1 MKLAQIDGGIVV
13 NVAEV
18 DPSAVPDFMADW
30 VETEEAGPGW
40 TWTEEGGFAPPE
52 QVEKTVPVPAVVSRL
67 QARLALLG
75 AGLLQTVEDH
85 IAASG
90 DAMLQLVWAEAT
102 EWRRD
107 SPTIATIAAALSL
120 SEDQVDEL
128 FISAGAITV

>member
-1 MKLAQIDGGIVV
+1 MRLAQIEAGRVI

-18 DPSAVPDFMADW
+18 DPSAIPDFMADW
-30 VETEEAGPGW
+30 VEAEEAGPGW
-40 TWTEEGGFAPPE
+40 LWSEAEGFAPPPD
-52 QVEKTVPVPAVVSRL
+52 TPAPVPAVVSRL

-75 AGLLQTVEDH
+75 AGMLQAVEDR

-107 SPTIATIAAALSL
+107 SPAIATIAAALEL
-120 SEDQVDEL
+120 TEDQVDAL
-128 FISAGAITV
+128 FRAAGEISV